1 MYKTRGYPSREKYT
15 SIIIRTRAGEL
26 VAHVTCCK
34 KGHSTNHTTLWWDAV
49 EQDHLTHSDIICEDV
64 GFLFS
69 IAMFVSLLGVRFVG
83 TRIDG
88 MPHGRNELLAVR
100 VKL

>member
-1 MYKTRGYPSREKYT
+1 M
-15 SIIIRTRAGEL
+15 
-26 VAHVTCCK
+26 
-34 KGHSTNHTTLWWDAV
+34 

-69 IAMFVSLLGVRFVG
+69 IAMFVSLLCVRFVG

-88 MPHGRNELLAVR
+88 MPHGPNELLAVR

>member
-1 MYKTRGYPSREKYT
+1 MVG
-15 SIIIRTRAGEL
+15 
-26 VAHVTCCK
+26 CC
-34 KGHSTNHTTLWWDAV
+34 GTGSSDT
-49 EQDHLTHSDIICEDV
+49 THSDIICEDV

-69 IAMFVSLLGVRFVG
+69 IAMFVSLLCVRFVG

-88 MPHGRNELLAVR
+88 MPHGPNELLAVR